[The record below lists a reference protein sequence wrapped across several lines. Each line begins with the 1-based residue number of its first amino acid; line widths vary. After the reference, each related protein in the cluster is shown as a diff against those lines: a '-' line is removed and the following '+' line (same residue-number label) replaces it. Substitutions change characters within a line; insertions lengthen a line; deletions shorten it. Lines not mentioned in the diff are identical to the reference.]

1 MRLVKLAGWAGVL
14 GFTLAAV
21 GSAGMGAFGGSSL
34 FEFPGTQS
42 SAAKIAAFVAEDR
55 SAALAA
61 MVLNAIAV
69 GLWVVFGAGVWL
81 KLREGGENL
90 LSACFAL
97 GLAGFVTLIFAGFVP
112 FFVLAYRS
120 GSGDPDDA
128 RLLYDL
134 TFGLLA
140 MSGVPTA
147 VALCSYGALVWRTG
161 RLPRWTALLAAI
173 GAAAHVLLLASFLVS
188 DGFFSLEGQVIT
200 VIPATLFVWVL
211 GTGVAMIRA
220 DS

>member
-1 MRLVKLAGWAGVL
+1 MPGMKVAGWAGVL

-21 GSAGMGAFGGSSL
+21 GSVGIGAFEGGSL

-42 SAAKIAAFVAEDR
+42 SAAEIAVFVAEHR
-55 SAALAA
+55 TAALAA
-61 MVLNAIAV
+61 MALNAIGVA
-69 GLWVVFGAGVWL
+69 LWVVFGAGVWL
-81 KLREGGENL
+81 KLREGGESI

-97 GLAGFVTLIFAGFVP
+97 GLAGFVTLIFAGFTP

-147 VALCSYGALVWRTG
+147 VALCSYCALVWRTG
-161 RLPRWTALLAAI
+161 RLPRWTAVLAAI
-173 GAAAHVLLLASFLVS
+173 GSAAHMLLLASFVVT

-200 VIPATLFVWVL
+200 VIPATLFVWIL
-211 GTGVAMIRA
+211 ATGAVMIRA